1 MASSKR
7 KIQEERDSYPGGH
20 QHIESYCSNRNVQDA
35 RERNPHRKSQCQS
48 QSPGGSLCSQ
58 GEIGRVLMETRGS
71 GSQRAG
77 GTGGLSMVREGK
89 VRSSKSVLS
98 VEKLSVEAGMSSYYG

>member
-1 MASSKR
+1 
-7 KIQEERDSYPGGH
+7 
-20 QHIESYCSNRNVQDA
+20 
-35 RERNPHRKSQCQS
+35 
-48 QSPGGSLCSQ
+48 
-58 GEIGRVLMETRGS
+58 METRGS